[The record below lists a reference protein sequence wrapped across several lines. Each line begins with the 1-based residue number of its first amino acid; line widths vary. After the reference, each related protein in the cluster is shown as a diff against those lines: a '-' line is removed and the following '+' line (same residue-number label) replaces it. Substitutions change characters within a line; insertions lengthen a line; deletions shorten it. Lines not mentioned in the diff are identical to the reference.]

1 MNYAIEWLYNLSF
14 GNYGI
19 WRIRINECCFKKQ
32 QKIVKQKRETFK
44 KTLGGYGEGEK
55 TEYDFPKAQR
65 HTLKRIKERMIYENG
80 QILKRR
86 IIAFVAICI
95 ILITGLVYI
104 L

>member
-1 MNYAIEWLYNLSF
+1 MGGSGTMTAMNAVIKSNRKLRRNVNREKFKRTF
-14 GNYGI
+14 GKYKSKG
-19 WRIRINECCFKKQ
+19 KP
-32 QKIVKQKRETFK
+32 
-44 KTLGGYGEGEK
+44 
-55 TEYDFPKAQR
+55 EYDFPEAQP
-65 HTLKRIKERMIYENG
+65 HTLKRIRERVIYENE

>member
-1 MNYAIEWLYNLSF
+1 MGFGGSGSMNVVLKNNKKLLNKREK
-14 GNYGI
+14 
-19 WRIRINECCFKKQ
+19 FKKP
-32 QKIVKQKRETFK
+32 
-44 KTLGGYGEGEK
+44 LGGYGK
-55 TEYDFPKAQR
+55 SKKPEYDFPEAQP
-65 HTLKRIKERMIYENG
+65 HTLKRIRERVIYENE